1 MKNIGGVLRDES
13 AQGANEYILMLAVVL
28 VVVIV
33 AISYTVKLRDVGGNT
48 VNNRLENIE
57 NQYK

>member
-1 MKNIGGVLRDES
+1 MKKIAEVLKDES

-28 VVVIV
+28 VIV
-33 AISYTVKLRDVGGNT
+33 LVAVSYTVKLRDVGGNT
-48 VNNRLENIE
+48 VSNRLENIE

>member
-1 MKNIGGVLRDES
+1 MNGISEVLKDES

-28 VVVIV
+28 VIVIV

-57 NQYK
+57 NQYE